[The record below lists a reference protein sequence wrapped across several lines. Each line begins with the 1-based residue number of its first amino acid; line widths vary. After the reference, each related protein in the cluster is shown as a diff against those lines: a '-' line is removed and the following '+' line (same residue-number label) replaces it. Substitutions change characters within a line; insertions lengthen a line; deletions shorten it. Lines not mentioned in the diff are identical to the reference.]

1 MPYDYNGYAI
11 DQDNAITLRK
21 VVFAVVAALLVIG
34 IVSYIVN
41 DFQADEPKPTYY
53 LEFDCSNAAQ
63 MHEYGLPTKADVIE
77 YHVFGRWCTNDGE
90 VHVYQELPGGADPW
104 DELYKIQDNPK
115 FVK

>member
-1 MPYDYNGYAI
+1 MPYDFNDYRDFSVA
-11 DQDNAITLRK
+11 K
-21 VVFAVVAALLVIG
+21 VVFAVVGVVLAIFLASWLVNNQ
-34 IVSYIVN
+34 S
-41 DFQADEPKPTYY
+41 EPEPTATYH
-53 LEFDCSNAAQ
+53 LEFDCSNTAL
-63 MHEYGLPTKADVIE
+63 MHKYGLPTRADVVE